1 MAYPFLIRGVLDGLG
16 DSFVVTDT
24 VPTTEVRLG
33 DDVFTPLTPA
43 TFTLTLSNTGAGIVA
58 AGKATATF
66 STTCVRCLCDFDLEV
81 SADVD
86 GFYVKEG
93 DDADLP
99 EEQEREYIHEE
110 RIDLGPASPEPA
122 ARSGTRFGRYEVGEL
137 LGSGGMGAVYSAH
150 DPELGRAHAGRRV
163 HGWPVGL
170 PPFDPQ
176 KWPWNHRA
184 SGQ

>member
-24 VPTTEVRLG
+24 VPSTEVRLG

-66 STTCVRCLCDFDLEV
+66 STTCVRCLCDFELEV
-81 SADVD
+81 TADVD

-110 RIDLGPASPEPA
+110 RIDLEPA
-122 ARSGTRFGRYEVGEL
+122 VVQSPVLALPFAPVHAADCKGICATCGADLNEGACECGPDLFGSPFAKLKDLLPDDGKGPDEV
-137 LGSGGMGAVYSAH
+137 V
-150 DPELGRAHAGRRV
+150 
-163 HGWPVGL
+163 
-170 PPFDPQ
+170 
-176 KWPWNHRA
+176 
-184 SGQ
+184 